1 MLDGTG
7 KIPPAPLLKGGGKE
21 AMRNSTSVT
30 PAQAGVQP
38 RERGTS
44 GNVGFPLARS
54 CAGMTDGIL
63 LPTAGAPRKRTV
75 ALNLLD
81 TLTFGS
87 LAYILNKLHIL
98 FVFRPTVC

>member
-1 MLDGTG
+1 
-7 KIPPAPLLKGGGKE
+7 
-21 AMRNSTSVT
+21 
-30 PAQAGVQP
+30 
-38 RERGTS
+38 
-44 GNVGFPLARS
+44 
-54 CAGMTDGIL
+54 MTDWIL